1 MSDIPMA
8 KSFTE
13 QQEPATIPV
22 PQTRCTSVVVIV
34 LFFFYFFFFA
44 PKMRIRFV
52 CAGFSAY

>member
-1 MSDIPMA
+1 MA

-13 QQEPATIPV
+13 QQEPATVPV
-22 PQTRCTSVVVIV
+22 SQTRCTSVVVIV
-34 LFFFYFFFFA
+34 LFFFFFFFFFA